1 METTKSKE
9 FVELKY
15 TGYANNEI
23 FDSNIEE
30 DLKKINENSICTN
43 RVIR

>member
-1 METTKSKE
+1 MVVETAKKND

-15 TGYANNEI
+15 TGYANGII

-30 DLKKINENSICTN
+30 DLKN
-43 RVIR
+43 